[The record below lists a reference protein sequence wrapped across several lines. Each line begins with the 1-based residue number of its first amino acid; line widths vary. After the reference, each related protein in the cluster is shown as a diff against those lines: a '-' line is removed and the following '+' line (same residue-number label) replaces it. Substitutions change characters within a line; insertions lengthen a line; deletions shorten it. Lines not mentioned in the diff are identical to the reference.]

1 MANTHVKTA
10 QEKTKPEVKT
20 LHPNNEHKHGYDF
33 TVLIESSPELAKHVI
48 VNKHGNQ
55 TVSFSDPL
63 AVKALN
69 AALLKHH
76 YHIQE
81 WNIPDGFLCPP
92 IPGRIDYIH
101 YIADLL
107 NEGDSNTTTKM
118 LDIGTGANGIYALL
132 AAQVYGWDCVASDI
146 DLKAIENVAEV
157 VLKNPSLT
165 NKVVVRLQADK
176 KKIFAGIIKENET
189 YDVSVCNPPFHGSLQ
204 EALST
209 NQQKRDNLAANRR
222 KKVTHKTRQDAAALN
237 FGGKGA
243 ELWCEGGEQQFL
255 QSMMNESVDY
265 ANQCRWFTSL
275 VSKIENLAPAKT
287 YLKALNARKVKVIE
301 MKQGNKITRI
311 LAWTFV

>member
-1 MANTHVKTA
+1 MVNTSVKTA
-10 QEKTKPEVKT
+10 QEKIKPEIKT

-33 TVLIESSPELAKHVI
+33 PALITTAPELAKHVI
-48 VNKHGNQ
+48 INKHNNQ
-55 TVSFSDPL
+55 TISFSDPL

-76 YHIQE
+76 YHIHG
-81 WNIPDGFLCPP
+81 WDIPDGFLCPP

-107 NEGDSNTTTKM
+107 NEGDSNNTTKM

-132 AAQVYGWDCVASDI
+132 AAQVYGWDCVATDI
-146 DLKAIENVAEV
+146 DPKALENLTEV
-157 VLKNPSLT
+157 LSKNPSFNCRIDL
-165 NKVVVRLQADK
+165 RLQANK
-176 KKIFAGIIKENET
+176 KKIFAGMIKENEQ

-204 EALST
+204 EALKI
-209 NQQKRDNLAANRR
+209 NQQKRDNLAANRK
-222 KKVTHKTRQDAAALN
+222 KKVFRKSRQDSTALN

-255 QSMMNESVDY
+255 QTMMNESVDY

-275 VSKIENLAPAKT
+275 VSKIENLTPAKA
-287 YLKALNARKVKVIE
+287 YLKALNARKVKVID

-311 LAWTFV
+311 LAWSFI